1 MAVDEPRIGPRAAI
15 ARSTMDTREALL
27 SRRSRLERART
38 HMPDSTDL
46 TWLLGEV
53 DAALDRLDHGRYGI
67 CEVCDGAIEADHLA
81 MNPLAR
87 TCLEDLTVREQR
99 ALEQDLDLAR
109 QVQHALLPKPQL
121 SLKGWSTSY
130 EYQPLSQAGGDYC
143 DLIPDEN
150 GDLLF
155 LLGDISGK
163 GVAASVLMAH
173 LHAVVRSLVSMR
185 LPFPELVDRTNRI
198 FCESTGGLHY
208 ATLVCGRANNEGD
221 VVVCNAGHCPPLWI
235 HNGDITNVPSTG
247 LPIGLFCDAPT
258 ATTALKLAEGDTLL
272 LYTDGVTEA
281 VNSSDVEYGVDRL
294 TGVASSHRRASAP
307 ELVTACAGDLAGFRG
322 GAPRTDD
329 VTILA
334 VQRSNHN

>member
-1 MAVDEPRIGPRAAI
+1 MAADDRRMGTTPAI
-15 ARSTMDTREALL
+15 ARAMDTREALL
-27 SRRSRLERART
+27 TRRSRLEHART
-38 HMPDSTDL
+38 GMPNSADL
-46 TWLLGEV
+46 AWLLSEV
-53 DAALDRLDHGRYGI
+53 DAALERLNRGSYGI
-67 CEVCDGAIEADHLA
+67 CEVCNGTIEADHLA

-87 TCLEDLTVREQR
+87 TCLQDLTAREQR

-109 QVQHALLPKPQL
+109 QVQHALLPKSQL
-121 SLKGWSTSY
+121 SFKGWSTFY

-155 LLGDISGK
+155 LLGDIAGK
-163 GVAASVLMAH
+163 GVSASVLMAH

-185 LPFPELVDRTNRI
+185 LPFAELITRANRI

-208 ATLVCGRANNEGD
+208 ATLVCGQANGD
-221 VVVCNAGHCPPLWI
+221 GEVAVCNAGHCPPLWI
-235 HNGDITNVPSTG
+235 HNGEITSVPSNG
-247 LPIGLFCDAPT
+247 VPIGLFCDAPT
-258 ATTALKLAEGDTLL
+258 STTALKLAAGDTLL
-272 LYTDGVTEA
+272 LYTDGVTETMDP
-281 VNSSDVEYGVDRL
+281 SDVEYGVDRL
-294 TGVASSHRRASAP
+294 ASVVSSHRRASAP
-307 ELVTACAGDLAGFRG
+307 ELVTACAGDLAEFRG

>member
-1 MAVDEPRIGPRAAI
+1 MAIDEPRVGPRPAVV
-15 ARSTMDTREALL
+15 RSAMETREALL

-38 HMPDSTDL
+38 DMPNAADL

-53 DAALDRLDHGRYGI
+53 DAALDRLNRGSYGI
-67 CEVCDGAIEADHLA
+67 CEACNGAIEADHLA

-109 QVQHALLPKPQL
+109 QVQHALLPKPEL
-121 SLKGWSTSY
+121 VFRGWSTFY

-185 LPFPELVDRTNRI
+185 LPFPELIDRANRI

-208 ATLVCGRANNEGD
+208 ATLVCGRANGEGD
-221 VVVCNAGHCPPLWI
+221 VAVFNAGHCPPLWI
-235 HNGDITNVPSTG
+235 HNDEITSVPSTG

-258 ATTALKLAEGDTLL
+258 SATALKLGAGDTLL

-294 TGVASSHRRASAP
+294 TSVVSSHRRATAP

-334 VQRSNHN
+334 VQRSIHN